1 MMGARAVGNWIGRRG
16 GTAARSRSAL
26 AAATVLGVL
35 AIAGQAFGHGDVMRI
50 GSSQEGAGQL
60 LIESEFEFDTDVF
73 YIAPAAQAGGLTLY
87 TDIFPSFAWTLESAD
102 GFHPLDEQVSVDFR
116 IEEPISEDASVRLV
130 GRTIDEPG
138 ESATL
143 GSFENDPEA
152 HVHPEWR
159 LLLPD
164 DTFGDFQ
171 VSFSLSAEGFTDSPV
186 YTLLITNVEPANT
199 PTATATASVGEPTAT
214 EIPTVAATATPTEPE
229 PPTATP
235 PPNHTPTATEDP
247 TPVATATATP
257 EDTATPAA
265 TATPSSPS
273 CPGDCDGDDEVSIAE
288 LIRAVGL
295 AGMGTADGCAAADV
309 NGNGQIEIN
318 ELIRAVRSAL
328 DGCAAG

>member
-1 MMGARAVGNWIGRRG
+1 VPGKKQKPTADELMVVNDAAGEECRIAITRDHHLEELYTERTAATSNVGNIYKGR
-16 GTAARSRSAL
+16 
-26 AAATVLGVL
+26 V
-35 AIAGQAFGHGDVMRI
+35 
-50 GSSQEGAGQL
+50 
-60 LIESEFEFDTDVF
+60 
-73 YIAPAAQAGGLTLY
+73 
-87 TDIFPSFAWTLESAD
+87 
-102 GFHPLDEQVSVDFR
+102 
-116 IEEPISEDASVRLV
+116 
-130 GRTIDEPG
+130 
-138 ESATL
+138 
-143 GSFENDPEA
+143 
-152 HVHPEWR
+152 
-159 LLLPD
+159 
-164 DTFGDFQ
+164 
-171 VSFSLSAEGFTDSPV
+171 
-186 YTLLITNVEPANT
+186 TNVEPANT

>member
-1 MMGARAVGNWIGRRG
+1 MMGARAVGKWIGCRG
-16 GTAARSRSAL
+16 RTAARSRAVL
-26 AAATVLGVL
+26 AIVTVLGVL
-35 AIAGQAFGHGDVMRI
+35 AMAGQAFGHGFVMRI
-50 GSSQEGAGQL
+50 GSSQEGAGQI
-60 LIESEFEFDTDVF
+60 LIEPEFEFDTDVF

-87 TDIFPSFAWTLESAD
+87 TDIFPSFAWILESAG
-102 GFHPLDEQVSVDFR
+102 GFHPLDEEVTVEFA
-116 IEEPISEDASVRLV
+116 IEEPISDDASVRLV
-130 GRTIDEPG
+130 GRTLDEPG

-171 VSFSLSAEGFTDSPV
+171 VSFSLSAEGFSDSPV
-186 YTLLITNVEPANT
+186 YTLLITNREPAST

-214 EIPTVAATATPTEPE
+214 EVSTATATASPTEPE

-235 PPNHTPTATEDP
+235 PPSHTATATEEP
-247 TPVATATATP
+247 TSVATATA
-257 EDTATPAA
+257 EDTATLAA
-265 TATPSSPS
+265 TATPAPPS

-295 AGMGTADGCAAADV
+295 AGMGTAEGCAAADV